1 MKRYLNTGVKR
12 DKSGVRVYNTTFYPT
27 IPIDDSDQF
36 IYTKFGDRIDALA
49 NQYYGDVT
57 LWWII
62 SKANGIKGQAGLKPG
77 LLLRIPGNIT
87 QIISDFNALNSGA
100 TTSGGT
106 SSGGSGGTGDSS
118 GGGTS
123 GGGSGGGTGGGY

>member
-1 MKRYLNTGVKR
+1 MKRYSKTGIKR

-49 NQYYGDVT
+49 YQYYGDT
-57 LWWII
+57 SLWWII
-62 SKANGIKGQAGLKPG
+62 SKANGIRGQMGLKPG
-77 LLLRIPGNIT
+77 TLLRIPQDVT
-87 QIISDFNALNSGA
+87 RIIENFNTINEEDI
-100 TTSGGT
+100 GT
-106 SSGGSGGTGDSS
+106 S

-123 GGGSGGGTGGGY
+123 SSGGGGTGGGY